1 MPPKTEVQVAGLT
14 VMVVRKRIKNLH
26 LRVYPP
32 DGQVRISVP
41 LRLKEEAI
49 RQAVAGKLDWIRK
62 QQARIAADP
71 GAFPQKL
78 VSGETHFYLGR
89 PYRLEVVEGGGPA
102 GVVLHNPGTLE
113 LRMGRRSSPTPLRSG
128 DDSASAATRQRVLDE
143 WYRERLRELVPP
155 LLARWESTLGVRS
168 AEWRIRKMKTRWGS
182 CSLKARRIWLNLK
195 LAKKPE
201 ACLEF
206 IVVHELLHLI
216 ERGHGAR
223 FRALLDRYLPDWRER
238 RRMLRESR

>member
-1 MPPKTEVQVAGLT
+1 
-14 VMVVRKRIKNLH
+14 
-26 LRVYPP
+26 
-32 DGQVRISVP
+32 
-41 LRLKEEAI
+41 
-49 RQAVAGKLDWIRK
+49 
-62 QQARIAADP
+62 
-71 GAFPQKL
+71 
-78 VSGETHFYLGR
+78 
-89 PYRLEVVEGGGPA
+89 
-102 GVVLHNPGTLE
+102 
-113 LRMGRRSSPTPLRSG
+113 RSG